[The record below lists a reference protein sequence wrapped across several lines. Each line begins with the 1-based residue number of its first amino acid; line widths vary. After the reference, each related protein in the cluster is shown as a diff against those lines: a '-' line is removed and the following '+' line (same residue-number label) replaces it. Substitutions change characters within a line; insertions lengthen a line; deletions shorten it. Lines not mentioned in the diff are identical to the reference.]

1 MIDHSKEI
9 IKGKLILYAI
19 ALDDRSWNLLDYIFH
34 EDAVATYGNKD
45 IDFVIES
52 KSRADILRMCKDSLG
67 GCGTTQHLLGNFRI
81 NIQSAEATSKC
92 YVRAYHVGL
101 EPNANEFY
109 EMYGEYQD
117 QWKLSNGSWM
127 ISKRNLRVDHES
139 GNRDKVLAPGE

>member
-19 ALDDRSWNLLDYIFH
+19 ALDDRSWNLLDDIFH
-34 EDAVATYGNKD
+34 EDAVATYCNKD

-52 KSRADILRMCKDSLG
+52 KSRADILRMCKDSIG

>member
-19 ALDDRSWNLLDYIFH
+19 ALDDRSWNLLDDIFH

-67 GCGTTQHLLGNFRI
+67 GCGTTQHFHGQPLDFFSKSSNFHSITSIDLDIHHTSHRTHLHLALGL
-81 NIQSAEATSKC
+81 
-92 YVRAYHVGL
+92 H
-101 EPNANEFY
+101 
-109 EMYGEYQD
+109 D
-117 QWKLSNGSWM
+117 KL
-127 ISKRNLRVDHES
+127 
-139 GNRDKVLAPGE
+139 